1 MIARLWRGSTPEVRS
16 SAFHEYM
23 IRTGVRDCR
32 GTPGNLGVLILK
44 RTDGTL
50 ARFCFVSFWE
60 SLDAVR
66 RFAGAD
72 ESKPVL
78 HPEDR
83 DYLVESDEEV
93 LHYEVSSY
101 PPELLRRGP
110 RAR

>member
-1 MIARLWRGSTPEVRS
+1 MIARLWRGSTPETRGE
-16 SAFHEYM
+16 AFHEYM

-44 RTDGTL
+44 RADGAL
-50 ARFCFVSFWE
+50 ARFCFLSLWE
-60 SLDAVR
+60 SFDAVR

-72 ESKPVL
+72 PSEPVL

-83 DYLVESDEEV
+83 DFLVESDEKV
-93 LHYEVSSY
+93 LHYEVSAY
-101 PPELLRRGP
+101 PPGLLDSEP